1 MGKIQEMYCHIC
13 QDIISSLS
21 QTALSR
27 VEILLS
33 NGVSAATSYYLK
45 GKVFFIYR
53 KNEESFENLNF
64 GSSMIPQLSLHGTS

>member
-13 QDIISSLS
+13 QDIISSLP

-33 NGVSAATSYYLK
+33 NGVKPAK
-45 GKVFFIYR
+45 KVVVFR
-53 KNEESFENLNF
+53 S
-64 GSSMIPQLSLHGTS
+64 GCVVR